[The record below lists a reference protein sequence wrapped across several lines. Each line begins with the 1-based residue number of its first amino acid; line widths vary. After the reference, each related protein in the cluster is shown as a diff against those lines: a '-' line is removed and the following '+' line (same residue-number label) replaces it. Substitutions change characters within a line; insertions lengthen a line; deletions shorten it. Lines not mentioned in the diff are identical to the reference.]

1 MNATEQ
7 VSKFMCITVKLM
19 KAKDK
24 EKIVKT
30 AIEKKLITF
39 NRIIMKASRQWKDI
53 FSSLTKKKK
62 KTTVNFL
69 PGKMIL
75 QKPRREKNR
84 CTGLHQNHNDMCM
97 YSGSKG

>member
-1 MNATEQ
+1 
-7 VSKFMCITVKLM
+7 MCITVKLM

-24 EKIVKT
+24 ERILKT

-62 KTTVNFL
+62 KKPVNFL

-75 QKPRREKNR
+75 QKPRREKIYVLDFIK
-84 CTGLHQNHNDMCM
+84 TVMIHV
-97 YSGSKG
+97 YV

>member
-1 MNATEQ
+1 
-7 VSKFMCITVKLM
+7 M

-62 KTTVNFL
+62 KNNCQFFTREND
-69 PGKMIL
+69 PSKAKKGK
-75 QKPRREKNR
+75 K
-84 CTGLHQNHNDMCM
+84 
-97 YSGSKG
+97 